1 MTDQYPDIVRFVKEN
16 FSELDNF
23 ILDSEVV
30 AVDIAKN
37 KILPF

>member
-1 MTDQYPDIVRFVKEN
+1 MTGQYPDIVNFVKEN

-30 AVDIAKN
+30 AVDLKKN
-37 KILPF
+37 RILPF